1 MSHVNLAHFHY
12 GNKKNAKTLLYLLFW
27 SETLISLIFE
37 CFLRKLKQCKHQ
49 TSFEIGELRSSKLFC
64 CKNKTFCIQ
73 KFLDNTQ
80 QCFAVTLHLSHPYMA
95 IFWIFN
101 EGEGDRIKSRLY
113 LKQKR
118 FQKVA
123 WIQFHHLQW
132 KLKLWAENFAWGEKA
147 KHYWV

>member
-37 CFLRKLKQCKHQ
+37 CFLRKLKQCKQ
-49 TSFEIGELRSSKLFC
+49 TPNILWDWWTAKFETFC

-80 QCFAVTLHLSHPYMA
+80 QCFAVTLHLSHPYLA
-95 IFWIFN
+95 IFWIFT
-101 EGEGDRIKSRLY
+101 EGEGDGIKSRLSSKIFFT
-113 LKQKR
+113 LKWISR
-118 FQKVA
+118 IA
-123 WIQFHHLQW
+123 WIQFHRLHLQW
-132 KLKLWAENFAWGEKA
+132 KFK
-147 KHYWV
+147 